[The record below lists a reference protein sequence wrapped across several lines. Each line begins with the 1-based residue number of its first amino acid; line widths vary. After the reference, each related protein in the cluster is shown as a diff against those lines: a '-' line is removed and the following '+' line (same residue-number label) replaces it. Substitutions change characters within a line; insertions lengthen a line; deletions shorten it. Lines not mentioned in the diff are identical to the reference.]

1 MEASGITSLH
11 VIHPW
16 EDFRNFAFDLWTHL
30 ALPRQRP
37 CSTTSVRTCST
48 GQGVEWSRRSE
59 AWASRSSQQDTC
71 AGFYGKIR
79 NTKIMVVSASKER
92 ADAFSVFVKQIIE
105 TFEPLS
111 HLRPRS
117 DQRNSNLAF
126 DVGPALLTNRLR

>member
-30 ALPRQRP
+30 ALPSPTPVQYDI
-37 CSTTSVRTCST
+37 CSYLQHGPRRRMVQAFR
-48 GQGVEWSRRSE
+48 GVGKSFL
-59 AWASRSSQQDTC
+59 T
-71 AGFYGKIR
+71 AGYVCWLLWKDPQH
-79 NTKIMVVSASKER
+79 KIMVVSASKER